1 MRISPTESHASR
13 RDQEFLTLNHASRRE
28 REKMSYNLEHS
39 DEIEIYY
46 EHSEALRRDREFP

>member
-28 REKMSYNLEHS
+28 REKNVLQSR
-39 DEIEIYY
+39 
-46 EHSEALRRDREFP
+46 ALRRDSDLLSTF